1 MGNFLFK
8 LKESSIF
15 QYSVIFIIIINAITI
30 GVGTYDLD
38 DLLTKVIS
46 ILDYS
51 ITIFFVI
58 EISIRFIGEPKKKIF
73 LKVGGIFLILQ

>member
-1 MGNFLFK
+1 MSNFLYK

-15 QYSVIFIIIINAITI
+15 QYSVIFIIVINAITI

-38 DLLTKVIS
+38 DLLSKVIS

-58 EISIRFIGEPKKKIF
+58 EIIIRFIGGLGYIF
-73 LKVGGIFLILQ
+73 LVLLLFVGSQC

>member
-1 MGNFLFK
+1 MLTVSVILNMSNHLFK

-15 QYSVIFIIIINAITI
+15 QFSVIFIIIINAITI
-30 GVGTYDLD
+30 GIGTYDLD
-38 DLLTKVIS
+38 DLLTNVIS

-58 EISIRFIGEPKKKIF
+58 EILIRFIGEPKKRF
-73 LKVGGIFLILQ
+73 L